1 MLLPP
6 MHSYPS
12 SSFGSNTPR
21 VSPPLKS
28 SSLSPSTPNHTR
40 WLSSPSPSVT
50 PSTYLTPSPA
60 GSSLPTFPHHHY
72 QHSYDSHLSTPKRGR
87 TDSESTTYETT
98 PNIYYQHAEMQQ
110 PLALPQSSSKKSR
123 ANNYIASRPVTK
135 SLISTMGSLA
145 GPPPCVSTNT
155 RSSSESASSSAT
167 AYASNL
173 SSNPNLRVHLR
184 RQLSGGQL
192 DPFLGGDHDDM
203 DVEPADSRPRS
214 MSF

>member
-12 SSFGSNTPR
+12 SSFGHNAQPA
-21 VSPPLKS
+21 SPPLKS
-28 SSLSPSTPNHTR
+28 SSLSPSTPEHIP
-40 WLSSPSPSVT
+40 WLSSPSPNVSQLN
-50 PSTYLTPSPA
+50 YLTPSPA
-60 GSSLPTFPHHHY
+60 GSSLPSFPYHHH
-72 QHSYDSHLSTPKRGR
+72 QHAYDSHLSTPKRGR
-87 TDSESTTYETT
+87 TESESTTYETA
-98 PNIYYQHAEMQQ
+98 PNTCYQHAEIQQ

-145 GPPPCVSTNT
+145 GPPPCVSTST
-155 RSSSESASSSAT
+155 RSDSNSTSSSAT
-167 AYASNL
+167 ACASNL
-173 SSNPNLRVHLR
+173 SNNPNLRVHLR